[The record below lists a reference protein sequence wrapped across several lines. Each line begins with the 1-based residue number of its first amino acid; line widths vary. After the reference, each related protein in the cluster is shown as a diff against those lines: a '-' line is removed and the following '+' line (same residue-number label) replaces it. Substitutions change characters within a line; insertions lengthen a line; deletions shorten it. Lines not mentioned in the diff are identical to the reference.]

1 MNETER
7 RRFLRAALAGASLT
21 LAGTAAGQDDS
32 DGEDDNEG
40 NDSDGLVTVQSNES
54 VGATVERIE
63 EDIEDNDDL
72 ILVTTVDHARN
83 AQSAGLDLRPTTL
96 ILFGNPN
103 LGTKLMQASQTAGI
117 DLPQK
122 LLVWQAEDGTVN
134 VTYNDPAW
142 LADRHEVEGR
152 EDVPNTISER
162 APVAGDRT
170 VSESAVRVRPPADA
184 PAPPTFRARRGD
196 NDSCSPKQC

>member
-152 EDVPNTISER
+152 EDVPNTISNALR
-162 APVAGDRT
+162 SLATG
-170 VSESAVRVRPPADA
+170 
-184 PAPPTFRARRGD
+184 
-196 NDSCSPKQC
+196 Q